1 MNVSRTIE
9 PVSGLRSTWMA
20 ILLLTLTL
28 ESLVAC
34 SPVPPRDPEMT
45 LDLRWVRNYPK
56 EHRNNVD
63 TGLFWA
69 LSFLGAEL
77 PDSAQVLRWHGDVV
91 TVDLGA
97 AHVQDGSADAWRK
110 LLRVLKSSD
119 EYRRTGAVDIGR
131 FVFLSLCGANQYY
144 ALAGTSPSF
153 SGFLAKHRFDSR
165 EFAVVESGVAHGNRL
180 IRAATGPG
188 IDNIAFVA
196 YEGAGRLKDG
206 SFHKQ
211 DIETVEFM
219 RNGQLRFGLYDL
231 DGKLTAHTTPALTAA
246 GKPSKCL
253 WCHEL
258 YLNPPFHNVTDLPG
272 YYTTQQFRDQVTNR
286 MHSVSDYRKTLH
298 SLIDFR
304 KTQDHTNAE
313 NLYLSFAHP
322 TAQRLALEWKVPLG
336 TVMMRLSAI
345 GLKPHAHSDTADDAI
360 LGDQLYDRD
369 DVDPLGPYAG
379 IRGPTDIREASA
391 YEPDLIH

>member
-1 MNVSRTIE
+1 MTIN
-9 PVSGLRSTWMA
+9 
-20 ILLLTLTL
+20 
-28 ESLVAC
+28 
-34 SPVPPRDPEMT
+34 
-45 LDLRWVRNYPK
+45 LRWVRNYPK
-56 EHRNNVD
+56 EHRHNVD
-63 TGLFWA
+63 TGLFWT

-77 PDSAQVLRWHGDVV
+77 PDSAQVLSWHGDVV

-97 AHVQDGSADAWRK
+97 AHVQDGTADAWKK

-119 EYRRTGAVDIGR
+119 EYRQMAAIDIGR

-144 ALAGTSPSF
+144 ALAGTSANY
-153 SGFLAKHRFDSR
+153 SGFLAKHRLDSR

-180 IRAATGPG
+180 IDAGTGPG
-188 IDNIAFVA
+188 FGDIAFVA
-196 YEGAGRLKDG
+196 YEGDGMLKDA
-206 SFHKQ
+206 SFQKQ

-231 DGKLTAHTTPALTAA
+231 DGKLKAHTTPALTAA

-258 YLNPPFHNVTDLPG
+258 YVNPPFRNVTDLPG
-272 YYTTQQFRDQVTNR
+272 YHTTQQFRDLVTSQMR
-286 MHSVSDYRKTLH
+286 IVADYRKTLH
-298 SLIDFR
+298 SKVDFR

-322 TAQRLALEWKVPLG
+322 TGERLALEWKMPLR
-336 TVMMRLSAI
+336 TVMMKLSARA
-345 GLKPHAHSDTADDAI
+345 LKPHAHSVAADDGI

-369 DVDPLGPYAG
+369 DVDPLAPYAG
-379 IRGPTDIREASA
+379 TRGPTDIREASS
-391 YEPDLIH
+391 YEPDLVH